1 MAMEAS
7 MGARVGFRGSVVT
20 RREWAEELTVT
31 EMVASAELG
40 VPHEEEWRGGF
51 LGILGS

>member
-1 MAMEAS
+1 VL
-7 MGARVGFRGSVVT
+7 GVGFRGSVVT
-20 RREWAEELTVT
+20 GREWAEELTVT